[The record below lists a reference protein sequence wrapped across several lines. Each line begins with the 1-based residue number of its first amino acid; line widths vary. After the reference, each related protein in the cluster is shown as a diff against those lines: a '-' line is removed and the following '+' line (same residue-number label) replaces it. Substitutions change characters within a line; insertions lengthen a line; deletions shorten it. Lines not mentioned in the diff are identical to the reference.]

1 MNYLKEILAF
11 TEKLAMDGLSPGQMS
26 LWYALM
32 AINNKCAWR
41 EWFSASNK
49 VLELYSGLSLSAI
62 RKNREV
68 LKELGY
74 IDFRFKGQNATEY
87 KINSLLL
94 FEAESNRGSNI
105 DSNRDGNRDSNID
118 GNIDSNRDGNTLN
131 KQNKKKQNKT
141 NYYNTRKN
149 KFNNYEDDNKTDYAA
164 LEEAILDS
172 MLEETYENTSSIT
185 GYD

>member
-11 TEKLAMDGLSPGQMS
+11 TEKLTMDGLSPGQMS

-68 LKELGY
+68 LKGLGY

-105 DSNRDGNRDSNID
+105 DGNRDSNID